1 MISKNCQI
9 FVSSQEVGA
18 SCVSAAPCPPSCSL
32 CFRSPTHQPPSTPL
46 FQVFQGWIGRLSSEA
61 TIQQGSTRRLLST
74 AFGRRAPG
82 KRRVHVHPAFRPT
95 LTIEDLGTSKP
106 TSCTDFCVA
115 HKVNKS
121 SQISTILCR
130 HYLSSRIIRSILARE
145 RLCPKR
151 QITLHAAV
159 ASVMRQLRV
168 FTIEI
173 KH

>member
-1 MISKNCQI
+1 MLAACQQPP
-9 FVSSQEVGA
+9 VHPLVV
-18 SCVSAAPCPPSCSL
+18 CV
-32 CFRSPTHQPPSTPL
+32 FRSPTHQPPSTPI

-121 SQISTILCR
+121 SQISTIR
-130 HYLSSRIIRSILARE
+130 YRQYLSSRIIRSILSRC
-145 RLCPKR
+145 RMPY
-151 QITLHAAV
+151 
-159 ASVMRQLRV
+159 
-168 FTIEI
+168 
-173 KH
+173 